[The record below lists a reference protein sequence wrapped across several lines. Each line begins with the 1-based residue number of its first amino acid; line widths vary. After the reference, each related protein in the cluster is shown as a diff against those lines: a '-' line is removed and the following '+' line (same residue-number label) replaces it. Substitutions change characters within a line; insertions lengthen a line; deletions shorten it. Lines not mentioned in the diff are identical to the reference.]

1 MNFIITPLRW
11 IIDLLYSWVGSYSIA
26 IILFTLVV
34 KLILLPLDIKQRH
47 SMRKMQ
53 LIQPKVDEINKK
65 YEKDPEKRSAKTM
78 ELYKKEKC
86 NPMSGCLPM
95 LIQMPI
101 LFAMFAVMRHIAGE
115 QAVLMVQSVADGV
128 AYQPEGFLWIAN
140 IWQPDNI
147 MAKIIPSLT
156 DLAGNLTV
164 VNGNSLLSAEN
175 IELIRANYE
184 IIMKPV
190 MEVYNVGKANG
201 WAILPLLAGASQYFT
216 TWLMNGKQTEAQKNN
231 PQNQQQK
238 MMNMLIMLP
247 MWMNFVLRICAW
259 MLILKPDGVLDSL
272 LGVLGFGNNHI
283 YQTETAIV
291 IGIVYNYLP
300 FMVLP
305 IYTTM
310 AKISRSLIEAGQDLG
325 CNGFNVLRRIILP
338 LSVPGVITGIT
349 MVFVPA
355 ASTFCISTYLGGRF
369 LIGDTIQSYYKGI
382 GANNHIGSMLALV
395 LMVIILISMAIMNK
409 FDSGEDSAIV

>member
-1 MNFIITPLRW
+1 MKSRK
-11 IIDLLYSWVGSYSIA
+11 LLYPYIVWMAIFVIVPLAMIVYYAFTDKNGAFTFDNLQFIA
-26 IILFTLVV
+26 KNASTYVDSLKIALISTAVC
-34 KLILLPLDIKQRH
+34 LILAYPLA
-47 SMRKMQ
+47 
-53 LIQPKVDEINKK
+53 LIMSRMKV
-65 YEKDPEKRSAKTM
+65 RT
-78 ELYKKEKC
+78 
-86 NPMSGCLPM
+86 
-95 LIQMPI
+95 
-101 LFAMFAVMRHIAGE
+101 
-115 QAVLMVQSVADGV
+115 
-128 AYQPEGFLWIAN
+128 
-140 IWQPDNI
+140 
-147 MAKIIPSLT
+147 
-156 DLAGNLTV
+156 
-164 VNGNSLLSAEN
+164 
-175 IELIRANYE
+175 
-184 IIMKPV
+184 
-190 MEVYNVGKANG
+190 
-201 WAILPLLAGASQYFT
+201 
-216 TWLMNGKQTEAQKNN
+216 
-231 PQNQQQK
+231 QK

-355 ASTFCISTYLGGRF
+355 ASTFYISTYLGGRF

-382 GANNHIGSMLALV
+382 GANNHIGSMLALG